1 MQPILWHGP
10 WGLTLY
16 GFGLMVAFGFLLGGA
31 LGIAR
36 ATRLLGC
43 TPSHALE
50 ALLWLAAAGLLG
62 AKLAYLVF
70 FPDWQGHAWWWVL
83 LQRGGLVWYGGLLG
97 AMLAWPLVAKAYRWP
112 WLALGDAFTPAVLLG
127 LALGRMGC
135 LLAGCC
141 YGAITGL
148 PWAIHYPETHPT
160 SGLGVH
166 PTPFYEA
173 GGALL
178 LLSLLL
184 WAERRYQWSQ
194 GSQGRVTGWFLI
206 GYSLL
211 RFGVEAVR
219 GDRLVWLEALNL
231 SASQVLSL
239 GVGVLGVAL
248 LVWLSTNGKRSAYA

>member
-1 MQPILWHGP
+1 VQPILWHGP

-16 GFGLMVAFGFLLGGA
+16 GFGLMVALGFVLGGA

-43 TPSHALE
+43 SPSHALE
-50 ALLWLAAAGLLG
+50 ALLWLSAAGLLG
-62 AKLAYLVF
+62 AKLTYLVF
-70 FPDWQGHAWWWVL
+70 FPQWQGHAWWWVL

-97 AMLAWPLVAKAYRWP
+97 AMLAWPLVARAYRWP
-112 WLALGDAFTPAVLLG
+112 WLALSDAFMPAVLLG
-127 LALGRMGC
+127 LALGRVGC

-141 YGAITGL
+141 YGAVTQL
-148 PWAIHYPETHPT
+148 PWAIHYPDMHPT

-166 PTPFYEA
+166 PAPLYES
-173 GGALL
+173 GGAILIL
-178 LLSLLL
+178 TLLL
-184 WAERRYQWSQ
+184 WAERRYQWSH
-194 GSQGRVTGWFLI
+194 GSHGRVTGWFLI

-211 RFGVEAVR
+211 RFGLEAIR
-219 GDRLVWLEALNL
+219 GDRLVWLEAVNL

-248 LVWLSTNGKRSAYA
+248 LLWLRFEEASA